1 MQFIIQISG
10 PSHLMFCCFRM
21 PYMYRLPGT
30 AYREIKFYLL
40 VLFTSGLYMR
50 VTFYHW
56 YMCTTLLLFTSLV
69 FAHANSN
76 HPTPTRPP
84 HKKRNSI
91 QKGAR
96 PFNNPPATSTAWPFG
111 NTTNLFEVLFCNP
124 WNAPLR
130 IVDWHL
136 DWRVEK

>member
-10 PSHLMFCCFRM
+10 PSHLMFDVLLLSNALHV
-21 PYMYRLPGT
+21 PLTGYSLQENQILPSRT
-30 AYREIKFYLL
+30 FYLWSL
-40 VLFTSGLYMR
+40 HESYL
-50 VTFYHW
+50 
-56 YMCTTLLLFTSLV
+56 LLLFYFLPLV

-130 IVDWHL
+130 TVDWHL
-136 DWRVEK
+136 GWRVEK

>member
-1 MQFIIQISG
+1 MYEI
-10 PSHLMFCCFRM
+10 SHLIVAVFYF
-21 PYMYRLPGT
+21 LPLIF
-30 AYREIKFYLL
+30 A
-40 VLFTSGLYMR
+40 FTP
-50 VTFYHW
+50 TPI
-56 YMCTTLLLFTSLV
+56 
-69 FAHANSN
+69 SN
-76 HPTPTRPP
+76 HPTIQHLPTRPP

-130 IVDWHL
+130 TVDWHL